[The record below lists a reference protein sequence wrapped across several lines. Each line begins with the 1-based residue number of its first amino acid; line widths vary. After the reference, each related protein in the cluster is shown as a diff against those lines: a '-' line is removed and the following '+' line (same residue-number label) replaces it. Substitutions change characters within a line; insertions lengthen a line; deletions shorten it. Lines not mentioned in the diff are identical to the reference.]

1 MGKKSEENKRVA
13 PVQQG
18 ITPEN
23 VQRMAEMQQ
32 MQQEEK
38 LLEQEMQNKLHDPQL
53 SPHNE
58 ASGNSLQIITDDD
71 VKAAMATLLKYKECK
86 TNLEQRIVDDEE
98 FYKLQH
104 WDKIRGEKDKEV
116 VEPASAWMFNMIINK
131 HAELM
136 DNYPEALILPRELSD
151 VETAESLSSIVPVVL
166 EQNDYEQVYSDCG
179 YYKIKSGTS
188 VQGVFWDN
196 SKLNGLGDITIKKI
210 DILNLYWESGITD
223 IQDSKNVFLVT
234 LVDNDELKHS
244 YPNLRNLG
252 SYPEMDTKKYI
263 FDDKVDTD
271 GKSVVVDWYYKVR
284 SSGVDENGIPVVKST
299 LHYCKFCN
307 GQVLYASEND
317 VEMKEKGYYAHGL
330 YPFVTDVM
338 FPMEGCMCG
347 MGYIDITRDTQMYVD
362 KLQQAI
368 LDNALMNARSRVI
381 ANDQAGIN
389 QEEFAD
395 PSKTIVHA
403 SGNLAENAYRAIETK
418 PLNGIYV
425 TVLNQKIQE
434 LKDTSGNTAASQG
447 QASSVTSASGIA
459 SLQEAAGKLARD
471 ANKASYR
478 AFKKVVTLVIELMRE
493 FYTEERC
500 FRITG
505 NDGKMDFV
513 HFDNRAIMPQTQDEA
528 FGLDLGSRMPVF
540 DVDVRPAKRSAY
552 SKEAQNQM
560 ALNFYGAGFFAPQNA
575 DSAIACLSM
584 MDFEGKNEVLE
595 QVRKN
600 QTLYDMVMMLQQ
612 QMIQMGVI
620 IDAQNGTN
628 VAGQL
633 AGQAQQV
640 AKPQSGTGKKMSVS
654 NSNGGSLS
662 RQAASTSR
670 NATAPQ

>member
-1 MGKKSEENKRVA
+1 MANGKKKTEVA
-13 PVQQG
+13 PVQPE

-23 VQRMAEMQQ
+23 MQMMAETQA

-53 SPHNE
+53 SPNNE
-58 ASGNSLQIITDDD
+58 ASGNSLQIITDED
-71 VKAAMATLLKYKECK
+71 VKKAMETLRKYGECK
-86 TNLEQRIVDDEE
+86 ENLKRRIVEDEE
-98 FYKLQH
+98 FYKLKH
-104 WDKIRGEKDKEV
+104 WEQIRGNKEKEV
-116 VEPASAWMFNMIINK
+116 IEPASAWMFNMIINK

-151 VETAESLSSIVPVVL
+151 VQTAKCLSSIIPVVL
-166 EQNDYEQVYSDCG
+166 EQNDYEAVYSDCA

-196 SKLNGLGDITIKKI
+196 SKLNGLGDITIKEI
-210 DILNLYWESGITD
+210 DILNLYWESGIKD

-234 LVDNDELKHS
+234 LADNEELKRS
-244 YPNLRNLG
+244 YPNLKNLG
-252 SYPEMDTKKYI
+252 SFPEMDTKNYI

-271 GKSVVVDWYYKVR
+271 DKSVVVDWYYKVK
-284 SSGVDENGIPVVKST
+284 SSGVDANGIPVTKST

-317 VEMKEKGYYAHGL
+317 AAMRDKGYYAHGQ
-330 YPFVTDVM
+330 YPFVVDVM
-338 FPMEGCMCG
+338 FPLAGCMYG
-347 MGYIDITRDTQMYVD
+347 FGYVDITRDTQMYVD
-362 KLQQAI
+362 KLEQAI
-368 LDNALMNARSRVI
+368 LDNALANARSRAIV
-381 ANDQAGIN
+381 NDQAGIDPD
-389 QEEFAD
+389 EFAD
-395 PSKTIVHA
+395 PSKTLIHA
-403 SGNLAENAYRAIETK
+403 SGNIGENAYRAIETK

-434 LKDTSGNTAASQG
+434 LKDTTGNTAASQG

-471 ANKASYR
+471 ANKGSYR
-478 AFKKVVTLVIELMRE
+478 AHKKVVTLVIELMRE

-505 NDGKMDFV
+505 NDGKLDFI
-513 HFDNRAIMPQTQDEA
+513 HFSNSGIMPQEQNEA
-528 FGLDLGSRMPVF
+528 FGVDLGSRMPVF
-540 DVDVRPAKRSAY
+540 DVDVRAAKRSAY

-584 MDFEGKNEVLE
+584 MDFESKNEVLE
-595 QVRKN
+595 RIQQN

-612 QMIQMGVI
+612 QMMQMGVI

-633 AGQAQQV
+633 AGQVQQSE
-640 AKPQSGTGKKMSVS
+640 KTQGGTGKSMSIN
-654 NSNGGSLS
+654 NSGGGSLS
-662 RQAASTSR
+662 RQAASASR